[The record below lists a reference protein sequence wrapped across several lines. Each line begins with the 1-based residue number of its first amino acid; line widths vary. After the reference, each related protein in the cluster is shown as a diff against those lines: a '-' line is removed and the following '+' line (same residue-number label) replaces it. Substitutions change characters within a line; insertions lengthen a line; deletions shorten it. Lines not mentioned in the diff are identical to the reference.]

1 MKTNNMDFM
10 NATNNMDFM
19 NDLARDCFNYIVSD
33 ENFLPNV
40 KKVFGIEST
49 VVSDFGSDNKEYIF
63 IGGGC
68 GITYLKFDRLSK
80 KGIVLDDIE
89 YNVINNI
96 HAYIANSFTDK
107 ENAYYLKIGNPIMA
121 VITQDQQIQIE
132 IYSRIVKFA
141 KEVLGI
147 KNISY
152 VSVLD

>member
-1 MKTNNMDFM
+1 
-10 NATNNMDFM
+10 MDFM
-19 NDLARDCFNYIVSD
+19 NDLARDCFNYIISD

-49 VVSDFGSDNKEYIF
+49 VVSEFGDDNKEYIF
-63 IGGGC
+63 IGNGC
-68 GITYLKFDRLSK
+68 GITYLKIDRRCK
-80 KGIVLDDIE
+80 KALELDAIE

-96 HAYIANSFTDK
+96 HAYLYNSFTDK
-107 ENAYYLKIGNPIMA
+107 EKAYYLKIGNPVMA
-121 VITQDQQIQIE
+121 VLMQDQQIQIE

-141 KEVLGI
+141 KEVMGI

>member
-1 MKTNNMDFM
+1 MEFV
-10 NATNNMDFM
+10 
-19 NDLARDCFNYIVSD
+19 NDLSRECFNYIISD

-49 VVSDFGSDNKEYIF
+49 VVSEFGSEFSSDNKEYIF

-68 GITYLKFDRLSK
+68 GITYLKFDRLSE
-80 KGIVLDDIE
+80 KGMELDDIE

-96 HAYIANSFTDK
+96 HAYISNSFTDK
-107 ENAYYLKIGNPIMA
+107 EKAYYLKIGNPIMA
-121 VITQDQQIQIE
+121 VITQDRQIQVE